1 MGGRAVE
8 CTGLEIRQSRKRFVG
23 SNPTPSAN
31 LSFIFESLA
40 QIMAA
45 LPPFD
50 PPSDKASG
58 GSRTEL
64 TLIRRQLKIQRIKQ
78 TLNVSAKL
86 PNV

>member
-1 MGGRAVE
+1 
-8 CTGLEIRQSRKRFVG
+8 
-23 SNPTPSAN
+23 
-31 LSFIFESLA
+31 
-40 QIMAA
+40 MAA